1 MRVVIQRVQEA
12 SVSVGD
18 QVVGRIGAG
27 LVVLV
32 AVAPTDSIDDVAA
45 LSAKL
50 AGLRI
55 FRDAQGKMNRSVV
68 DIQGE
73 VLVVS
78 QFTLLADTSKGRRP
92 SFVGAA
98 APDLAEPLVSEL
110 VDQLRREGVPVSTGE
125 FGALMQV
132 ALVNDGPVTIVVD
145 TEQGRI
151 R

>member
-1 MRVVIQRVQEA
+1 MRAVLQRVREA
-12 SVSVGD
+12 SVSVGGR
-18 QVVGRIGAG
+18 VVGRIGSG

-32 AVAPTDSIDDVAA
+32 GVAPTDSIDDVAA

-50 AGLRI
+50 AGLRV
-55 FRDAQGKMNRSVV
+55 FRDDEGKMNRSVV
-68 DIQGE
+68 DIHGE

-98 APDLAEPLVSEL
+98 TPDIAEPLVNEL
-110 VDQLRREGVPVSTGE
+110 VDQLRRAGVPVSTGQ
-125 FGALMQV
+125 FGAMMQV

-151 R
+151 S

>member
-1 MRVVIQRVQEA
+1 
-12 SVSVGD
+12 
-18 QVVGRIGAG
+18 
-27 LVVLV
+27 
-32 AVAPTDSIDDVAA
+32 VAPTDSIDDVAA

>member
-1 MRVVIQRVQEA
+1 MRAVIQRVQEA

-18 QVVGRIGAG
+18 RVVGRIGAG
-27 LVVLV
+27 MVVLV
-32 AVAPTDSIDDVAA
+32 GVAPTDSIDDVAA

-55 FRDAQGKMNRSVV
+55 FRDAEGKMNRSVV

-78 QFTLLADTSKGRRP
+78 HFTLLADTSKGRRP

-98 APDLAEPLVSEL
+98 APELAEPLVSDL